1 MPTLDKTLRSQLE
14 RDIKKARSIA
24 ETAARAALEQ
34 LGVGEA
40 APSEYLSED
49 ERVLRRKLRAHG
61 RQLGDP
67 LHSDKV
73 QALDLLIEEVAYEH
87 WHRMLFARFLA
98 ENNLLMYPDPDEPVS
113 ITLEECDELAA
124 DEGAANGWELAAR
137 FAARMLPQIFR
148 PDSPVFQLVLPP
160 EHQQKLEHLVSGLP
174 QEVFHTSDSLGWVY
188 QYWQA
193 DNKERINKSG
203 SKIGAR
209 ELPAVTQLFTEP
221 YMVSFLLDNTLGAW
235 WATKRLTEHDLCNA
249 ASEEDLRQK
258 AAIPGVPLTY
268 LRFVRM
274 EDGAWTPAAG
284 TFEDW
289 PETLSRFKLLDP
301 CCGSGH
307 FLVAAL
313 HMLAPMRMVLD
324 GLLAKEAVHAVLREN
339 LHGLELDQRCVKLAA
354 FALAFAAWTYRMP
367 DNPTAT
373 FGFANSG
380 GVGFGQGPFAAGPL
394 GHMPLPELNVACS
407 GLPVT
412 ADKAQW
418 TALAQPHTA
427 LRNALDLLYDEFQN
441 APVLGSL
448 LAPAEGMA
456 ANIAHRDITPLL
468 RQALAAEKGEQHDTQ
483 LEIAVIAQG
492 LARAVAL
499 LAERYTLVM
508 TNVPYLARG
517 KQVETL
523 RAFCETHYPE
533 AKNDLATVFLERSL
547 KLCAKGGTAAIVLP
561 QNWLFLTTY
570 KKFREK
576 LLKRDTW
583 HLLARL
589 GEKGFNSSAAAG
601 AFVILL
607 VLSRGATHP
616 SGGLLDHKKSAH
628 ILHGLDVAS
637 AATAQAKADA
647 LRVAPLQGIE
657 QAKQLENPDAR
668 VGLEGTSDISLLN
681 KYAEGLVGLQTSDDP
696 MFLMAF
702 WETECMDHAIWE
714 YLQGTPSIFSTY
726 AGQSWVVRWEQ
737 GKGLLLSLPTA
748 YPTKGLKA
756 LGKSGIAIQRMRQV
770 FPYLYSQERFH
781 QNVATIVPHDPAHL
795 PAIWCFC
802 SSPEYNKAVRRID
815 QKLNVTNATLV
826 KVPFELERWQKVA
839 DENYP
844 HGLPR
849 PYSDDPTQWIF
860 HGHPCGSVIWDESTK
875 RTVDGPI
882 RKDAGVLQVAVARL
896 LGYRWPAELDTGM
909 ELADEQRDWVKRCD
923 ALLSFADAD
932 GIVCLPPVRGEAA
945 ASERLLNLLAAAYG
959 DAWSNDTLAALLADA
974 GHAGKTLETWLR
986 EKFFAQHCK
995 LFQNRPF
1002 IWHIWDGLRDGF
1014 AALVNYHKLD
1024 HKNLETLIYTYLGD
1038 WILRQKQDLDSGI
1051 DGAQERLDA
1060 AEVLKK
1066 RLELILAGE
1075 APYDIFVRWK
1085 PLDQQPL
1092 GWEPDLDDGVRL
1104 NIRPF
1109 LSVPDVGKK
1118 GAGILRDKPNINWNK
1133 DRGKDVEASPW
1144 YHLFKGD
1151 RINDHHLTL
1160 AEKQAARE
1168 AAE

>member
-1 MPTLDKTLRSQLE
+1 
-14 RDIKKARSIA
+14 
-24 ETAARAALEQ
+24 
-34 LGVGEA
+34 
-40 APSEYLSED
+40 
-49 ERVLRRKLRAHG
+49 
-61 RQLGDP
+61 
-67 LHSDKV
+67 
-73 QALDLLIEEVAYEH
+73 
-87 WHRMLFARFLA
+87 
-98 ENNLLMYPDPDEPVS
+98 
-113 ITLEECDELAA
+113 
-124 DEGAANGWELAAR
+124 
-137 FAARMLPQIFR
+137 
-148 PDSPVFQLVLPP
+148 
-160 EHQQKLEHLVSGLP
+160 
-174 QEVFHTSDSLGWVY
+174 
-188 QYWQA
+188 
-193 DNKERINKSG
+193 
-203 SKIGAR
+203 
-209 ELPAVTQLFTEP
+209 
-221 YMVSFLLDNTLGAW
+221 
-235 WATKRLTEHDLCNA
+235 
-249 ASEEDLRQK
+249 
-258 AAIPGVPLTY
+258 
-268 LRFVRM
+268 
-274 EDGAWTPAAG
+274 
-284 TFEDW
+284 
-289 PETLSRFKLLDP
+289 
-301 CCGSGH
+301 
-307 FLVAAL
+307 
-313 HMLAPMRMVLD
+313 
-324 GLLAKEAVHAVLREN
+324 
-339 LHGLELDQRCVKLAA
+339 
-354 FALAFAAWTYRMP
+354 
-367 DNPTAT
+367 
-373 FGFANSG
+373 
-380 GVGFGQGPFAAGPL
+380 
-394 GHMPLPELNVACS
+394 
-407 GLPVT
+407 
-412 ADKAQW
+412 
-418 TALAQPHTA
+418 
-427 LRNALDLLYDEFQN
+427 
-441 APVLGSL
+441 
-448 LAPAEGMA
+448 
-456 ANIAHRDITPLL
+456 
-468 RQALAAEKGEQHDTQ
+468 
-483 LEIAVIAQG
+483 
-492 LARAVAL
+492 
-499 LAERYTLVM
+499 M

-523 RAFCETHYPE
+523 RAFCETRYPE
-533 AKNDLATVFLERSL
+533 AKNDLATVFLERCL

-589 GEKGFNSSAAAG
+589 GAG
-601 AFVILL
+601 AFETISGEVVKAILL
-607 VLSRGATHP
+607 AISRGEVRP
-616 SGGLLDHKKSAH
+616 SGGLLGNSKSVH

-681 KYAEGLVGLQTSDDP
+681 KYAEGLVGLQTGDDP

-714 YLQGTPSIFSTY
+714 YLQGTPNIFTTY

-737 GKGLLLSLPTA
+737 GNGLLLSSEAARPMQ
-748 YPTKGLKA
+748 GLKA
-756 LGKSGIAIQRMRQV
+756 LGKPGIAIHRMGQL

-802 SSPEYNKAVRRID
+802 SSPEYNEAVRRID

-875 RTVDGPI
+875 RTADGPL
-882 RKDAGVLQVAVARL
+882 RTDAGVLQVAVARL

-909 ELADEQRDWVKRCD
+909 ELADEQRVWVKRCD

-1038 WILRQKQDLDSGI
+1038 WILRQKQDLDAGI

-1060 AEVLKK
+1060 AEVLQK

-1085 PLDQQPL
+1085 PLEQQPL